1 MADKGY
7 NAQDLF
13 AQECFL
19 IIPSFLNDDKLTA
32 EEAIHSCA
40 ITRVR
45 IRVENAIKKLKE
57 YEVFT
62 ETLYSRINNQI
73 VDDMMIIVCALCNL
87 YPST

>member
-1 MADKGY
+1 M
-7 NAQDLF
+7 
-13 AQECFL
+13 
-19 IIPSFLNDDKLTA
+19 
-32 EEAIHSCA
+32 HSCA

-62 ETLYSRINNQI
+62 ERLYSCINKQI

-87 YPST
+87 YPFVLREIPVLTEPALGHLCYKLAFKFLTLI